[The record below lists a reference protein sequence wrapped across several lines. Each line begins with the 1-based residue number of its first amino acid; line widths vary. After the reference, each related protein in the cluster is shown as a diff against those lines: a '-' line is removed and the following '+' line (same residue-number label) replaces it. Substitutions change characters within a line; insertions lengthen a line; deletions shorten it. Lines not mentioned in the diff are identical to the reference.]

1 MGNRKALFFD
11 IDGTLLSEGKDRKV
25 PESARK
31 ALLQAREKG
40 HLVFVNTGRTWCE
53 TKEIRHLIDA
63 DGWLCGCGTYL
74 MAEGEVIYDWR
85 IAPERGAE
93 LIKLIRDCGMDGVL
107 EGVEACYMQKAPSP
121 ASAVEQCRQDFSAL
135 GIVSEKT
142 WDDEGISFSK
152 FCLVTDENSCLER
165 FKEETREDLE
175 VIDRGSTFVEVVP
188 REHSK
193 AAAIERILRQYGLSL
208 EDASEMCI
216 RDSYMVFDQ
225 AGEGFSRL
233 CDPERKETLIWR
245 IWNIL
250 SFQGHSA
257 AGKGVQRAAGRS

>member
-11 IDGTLLSEGKDRKV
+11 IDGTLLSEGRDRKV

-53 TKEIRHLIDA
+53 TKEVRHLIDA

-74 MAEGEVIYDWR
+74 MAEGEVLYDWR
-85 IAPERGAE
+85 ISPERGDQ

-121 ASAVEQCRQDFSAL
+121 TRAVEQCRQDFSAL

-142 WDDEGISFSK
+142 WDDEDISFSK

-175 VIDRGSTFVEVVP
+175 VIDRGSAFVEVVP
-188 REHSK
+188 RGHSK
-193 AAAIERILRQYGLSL
+193 AAAIEKILGRYGLSL
-208 EDASEMCI
+208 EDAWVFG
-216 RDSYMVFDQ
+216 DSMNDLSMFQYARNAVLMGRHD
-225 AGEGFSRL
+225 
-233 CDPERKETLIWR
+233 KELEPYASFITKTVEEDGIAFAMEKFGLI
-245 IWNIL
+245 
-250 SFQGHSA
+250 
-257 AGKGVQRAAGRS
+257 

>member
-188 REHSK
+188 RGHSK

-208 EDASEMCI
+208 EDAWVFG
-216 RDSYMVFDQ
+216 DSMNDLSMFQYAQNAVLMGKHD
-225 AGEGFSRL
+225 
-233 CDPERKETLIWR
+233 KELESYASFITKTVEEDGIAFAMEKFGLI
-245 IWNIL
+245 
-250 SFQGHSA
+250 
-257 AGKGVQRAAGRS
+257 

>member
-11 IDGTLLSEGKDRKV
+11 IDGTLLSEGRDRKV

-53 TKEIRHLIDA
+53 TKEVRHLIDA

-74 MAEGEVIYDWR
+74 MAEGEVLYDWR
-85 IAPERGAE
+85 ISPKRGAQ
-93 LIKLIRDCGMDGVL
+93 LIQLIRDCGMDGVL

-121 ASAVEQCRQDFSAL
+121 TRAVEQCRQDFSAL

-142 WDDEGISFSK
+142 WDNEDISFSK

-175 VIDRGSTFVEVVP
+175 VIDRGSAFVEVVP
-188 REHSK
+188 RENSK
-193 AAAIERILRQYGLSL
+193 AAAIERILCRYGLSL
-208 EDASEMCI
+208 EDAWVFG
-216 RDSYMVFDQ
+216 DSMNDLSMFQYAQNAVLMGRHD
-225 AGEGFSRL
+225 
-233 CDPERKETLIWR
+233 KELEPYASFITKTVEEDGIAFAMEKFGLI
-245 IWNIL
+245 
-250 SFQGHSA
+250 
-257 AGKGVQRAAGRS
+257 

>member
-208 EDASEMCI
+208 EDAWVFG
-216 RDSYMVFDQ
+216 DSMNDLSMFQYVPNAVVMGKHD
-225 AGEGFSRL
+225 
-233 CDPERKETLIWR
+233 KELESYASFITKTVEEDGIAFAMEKFGLI
-245 IWNIL
+245 
-250 SFQGHSA
+250 
-257 AGKGVQRAAGRS
+257 

>member
-11 IDGTLLSEGKDRKV
+11 IDGTLLSEGRDRKV

-53 TKEIRHLIDA
+53 TKEVRHLIDA

-74 MAEGEVIYDWR
+74 MAEGEVLYDWR
-85 IAPERGAE
+85 ISPKRGAQ
-93 LIKLIRDCGMDGVL
+93 LIQLIRDCGMDGVL

-121 ASAVEQCRQDFSAL
+121 TRAVEQCRQDFSAL

-142 WDDEGISFSK
+142 WDDEDISFSK

-175 VIDRGSTFVEVVP
+175 VIDRGSAFVEVVP
-188 REHSK
+188 RENSK
-193 AAAIERILRQYGLSL
+193 AAAIERILCRYGLSL
-208 EDASEMCI
+208 EDAWVFG
-216 RDSYMVFDQ
+216 DSMNDLSMFQYAQNAVLMGRHD
-225 AGEGFSRL
+225 
-233 CDPERKETLIWR
+233 KELEPYASFITKTVEEDGIAFAMEKFGLI
-245 IWNIL
+245 
-250 SFQGHSA
+250 
-257 AGKGVQRAAGRS
+257 

>member
-208 EDASEMCI
+208 EDAWVFG
-216 RDSYMVFDQ
+216 DSMNDLSMFQYAQNAVLMGKHD
-225 AGEGFSRL
+225 
-233 CDPERKETLIWR
+233 KELESYASFITKTVEEDGIAFAMEKFGLI
-245 IWNIL
+245 
-250 SFQGHSA
+250 
-257 AGKGVQRAAGRS
+257 